1 MKSWNA
7 GRVKYWNDDQ
17 RTIPLL
23 QHSTTLF
30 DNSSLPP
37 RESLSAGQSGNHA
50 ALEHF
55 ISDGTRYAVEKLS
68 THLRILPEHFQ
79 RFLLY
84 HFPFPRLWLAFFR
97 DQILAR
103 RVLIFLDDSIG
114 QLVHYR
120 VLLRAGD
127 ANLKQ

>member
-1 MKSWNA
+1 MMINA
-7 GRVKYWNDDQ
+7 LFHYSS
-17 RTIPLL
+17 IPLRY
-23 QHSTTLF
+23 
-30 DNSSLPP
+30 SSLPP

-55 ISDGTRYAVEKLS
+55 VSDGTRYAVEKLS

-103 RVLIFLDDSIG
+103 RVLIFLNDSIG

-120 VLLRAGD
+120 KLLRAGD

>member
-17 RTIPLL
+17 RTIPLF

-37 RESLSAGQSGNHA
+37 GESLAAGQSGNHA

-55 ISDGTRYAVEKLS
+55 IRNGTCHAVEELS
-68 THLRILPEHFQ
+68 AHLRILPEHFQ
-79 RFLLY
+79 RFLLH
-84 HFPFPRLWLAFFR
+84 HFPFSRLWLAFFL
-97 DQILAR
+97 DQVLAR
-103 RVLIFLDDSIG
+103 RALVFLDDSIG
-114 QLVHYR
+114 QLIHYR
-120 VLLRAGD
+120 KLLRAGD
-127 ANLKQ
+127 SNLKQ